1 MIDCCTC
8 AWAEGCLFTVRECIY
23 ECREATKE
31 QVINRLN
38 KGEYK
43 NYRET
48 MKEYLLD
55 KFGIVY
61 NDNGS
66 ICKITKNYRPF
77 ALEKVGGD

>member
-1 MIDCCTC
+1 MIDCCIC
-8 AWAEGCLFTVRECIY
+8 AWAEGCLFTMRECIY

-31 QVINRLN
+31 QVIKRLN

-43 NYRET
+43 NYRDA

-61 NDNGS
+61 NDNGNIS
-66 ICKITKNYRPF
+66 KTYR
-77 ALEKVGGD
+77 LVNRET